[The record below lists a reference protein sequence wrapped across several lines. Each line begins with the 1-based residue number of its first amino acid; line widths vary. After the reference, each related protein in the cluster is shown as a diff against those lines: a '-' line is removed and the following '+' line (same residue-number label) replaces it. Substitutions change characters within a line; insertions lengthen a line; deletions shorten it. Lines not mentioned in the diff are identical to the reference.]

1 MRLSSLFLETNGND
15 LGATFPLQRQ
25 EKEEHG
31 VWKCLVTLRMAGVCV
46 CYLEGEFLRDK
57 IQGNTNPL
65 VGEPARLE
73 NAILCE
79 KSSWKTSAAGVALR
93 IFGWDPQR
101 ALLLNRLI
109 PRNRRS
115 KRSFF
120 FSGAWIQLRENS
132 LTIVEISRHFS
143 RFLSSTFNIN

>member
-1 MRLSSLFLETNGND
+1 
-15 LGATFPLQRQ
+15 
-25 EKEEHG
+25 
-31 VWKCLVTLRMAGVCV
+31 MAGVCV

-57 IQGNTNPL
+57 IQGNTNPP

-73 NAILCE
+73 NAIPCE

-93 IFGWDPQR
+93 IFGRDSQR

-109 PRNRRS
+109 PQNRRS

-120 FSGAWIQLRENS
+120 FSDPWIQLYQKFADDR
-132 LTIVEISRHFS
+132 
-143 RFLSSTFNIN
+143 

>member
-1 MRLSSLFLETNGND
+1 MPLSGLFLETNGND

-25 EKEEHG
+25 EKGEHG

-93 IFGWDPQR
+93 IFGRDPQR
-101 ALLLNRLI
+101 APLLNRLI

-120 FSGAWIQLRENS
+120 SAILGFSFAKIRWRSLKFRGIFRASYHLR
-132 LTIVEISRHFS
+132 I
-143 RFLSSTFNIN
+143 NIN

>member
-15 LGATFPLQRQ
+15 LGATFPPQRQ

-93 IFGWDPQR
+93 IFGRDSQP

-109 PRNRRS
+109 PQNRRS

-120 FSGAWIQLRENS
+120 FQRSLDSALRKFVDDRWNFEGFFA
-132 LTIVEISRHFS
+132 LLIIYV
-143 RFLSSTFNIN
+143 